1 MAKLQLVVVTHERKV
16 LEVECDEVVVPGRE
30 GELGI
35 LPGHAAF
42 VGSLRPGV
50 LQVTGGESGT
60 WAVSSGFCEVSDD
73 LMTVLTERAVSKG
86 DVDRGAV
93 EKELEEASRRL
104 ERAEP
109 EDLTKLQDAV
119 AWAEARLALA

>member
-1 MAKLQLVVVTHERKV
+1 MAKLQLVVVTHARKV
-16 LEVECDEVVVPGRE
+16 LDLECDEVVLPGRQ

-50 LQVTGGESGT
+50 LQVVGGDSL
-60 WAVSSGFCEVSDD
+60 AVTAGFCEVSDNIV
-73 LMTVLTERAVSKG
+73 TVLTERAASK
-86 DVDRGAV
+86 DEVDSAAV
-93 EKELEEASRRL
+93 RDELQEAERRL

-109 EDLTKLQDAV
+109 EELVKEQDAV
-119 AWAEARLALA
+119 AWAEARLAL

>member
-1 MAKLQLVVVTHERKV
+1 MAKLQLVVVTHARKV
-16 LEVECDEVVVPGRE
+16 LDLECDEVVLPGRQ

-50 LQVTGGESGT
+50 LQVIGGDGGS
-60 WAVSSGFCEVSDD
+60 WAVSAGFCEISDD
-73 LMTVLTERAVSKG
+73 IVTVLTERAASKD
-86 DVDRGAV
+86 DVDSAAV
-93 EKELEEASRRL
+93 RSELEEAERRL

-109 EDLTKLQDAV
+109 EDLDKDADAV
-119 AWAEARLALA
+119 AWAEARLAL